1 MHISYKSPMWGE
13 GQEIGNRW
21 GYGNDMK
28 CSQQKQKQQSTILPE
43 KGALLNLI
51 AIYFCKYLILSM
63 ISIHVSVILL
73 QLVQFFILSHV
84 FSVHITRVWKSI
96 TVWCSHFCQSY
107 HQCGIFQFRL
117 VWTLSLAV
125 PSQKVIWE
133 SAAEKALNSWAEK
146 QHRWG
151 KKSL

>member
-1 MHISYKSPMWGE
+1 MWGE
-13 GQEIGNRW
+13 GQEMGNRW

-84 FSVHITRVWKSI
+84 FL
-96 TVWCSHFCQSY
+96 CSHYSGMKIY
-107 HQCGIFQFRL
+107 HS
-117 VWTLSLAV
+117 VM
-125 PSQKVIWE
+125 
-133 SAAEKALNSWAEK
+133 
-146 QHRWG
+146 
-151 KKSL
+151 

>member
-1 MHISYKSPMWGE
+1 MWGE
-13 GQEIGNRW
+13 GQEMGNRW

-63 ISIHVSVILL
+63 ISIHISVILL

-84 FSVHITRVWKSI
+84 FL
-96 TVWCSHFCQSY
+96 CSHY
-107 HQCGIFQFRL
+107 
-117 VWTLSLAV
+117 
-125 PSQKVIWE
+125 
-133 SAAEKALNSWAEK
+133 
-146 QHRWG
+146 
-151 KKSL
+151 